1 MRRSKVGTFA
11 LINTPS
17 MLISEWLRTAKMP
30 HLFVSVAKS
39 GCTNNRGA
47 TIHGYFSESIRE
59 LGSVK
64 KKNGNMDR
72 GFMSTFVE
80 FAHHGE
86 FKVLAV
92 VPRVVKPKH
101 GRASLGLQFESGQD
115 EGLVGPLLH

>member
-1 MRRSKVGTFA
+1 
-11 LINTPS
+11 
-17 MLISEWLRTAKMP
+17 
-30 HLFVSVAKS
+30 
-39 GCTNNRGA
+39 
-47 TIHGYFSESIRE
+47 
-59 LGSVK
+59 
-64 KKNGNMDR
+64 
-72 GFMSTFVE
+72 MSTFVE